1 MTFCCGT
8 FANSWIVAV
17 KVNQPR
23 RSFGP
28 AAQSHGQ
35 AVPNRVQQCHH
46 PCILARLDPRD
57 PGRSAA
63 GLQSYV
69 PCRIVRRRDPL
80 QMADRAPL
88 NPPRRPL
95 LATRCAI
102 SISCRGTSLRARWQG
117 SNPSRSGSLRDRPIR
132 VAVQCFHGVDHWS
145 PIRVPLPASAA
156 AGFALRSATNG
167 SMISRSAVDLT
178 GPNQRTPLS
187 PVCALSSDAL
197 PESFVASPEFAQ

>member
-1 MTFCCGT
+1 MARASCSKPNAAMSPSLYPCSVRSVSSGSF
-8 FANSWIVAV
+8 S
-17 KVNQPR
+17 R
-23 RSFGP
+23 RS
-28 AAQSHGQ
+28 
-35 AVPNRVQQCHH
+35 AVVR
-46 PCILARLDPRD
+46 AMLDCQT
-57 PGRSAA
+57 G
-63 GLQSYV
+63 G
-69 PCRIVRRRDPL
+69 PL

-95 LATRCAI
+95 PATRCAI

-117 SNPSRSGSLRDRPIR
+117 SDPSRSGSLRDRPIR
-132 VAVQCFHGVDHWS
+132 VAVQCFHGVGYWS

-187 PVCALSSDAL
+187 PVCALSSGAL
-197 PESFVASPEFAQ
+197 SESFVAWPKVAQ